1 MAAGKRKTK
10 REIMTNKLLHSAAVL
25 FLEKGYSETTTAEIA
40 KLTDV
45 SEGVLFRMF
54 HDKENILFHLVQHVF
69 NEQFNVAAKLVQG
82 SNDPVLMYAIET
94 ALQFH
99 ITNQSEPLRDI
110 YVTAYTL
117 PSTTEYI
124 YEHTAQKLYELFKD
138 NFPNYEMKDFLEL
151 EYASGSITRGFMAQK
166 CDWYFTID
174 RKINRF
180 LETALRVYK
189 VPEEKIKEMQTKVH
203 QVGLDKVA
211 AQLIDGIVERAR
223 SGTL

>member
-1 MAAGKRKTK
+1 MATGKRKTK

-25 FLEKGYSETTTAEIA
+25 FLEKGYSEATTAEIA

-45 SEGVLFRMF
+45 TEGVLFRMF

-69 NEQFNVAAKLVQG
+69 NEQFNVAAKIVQG

-138 NFPNYEMKDFLEL
+138 NLPNYEMKDFLEL
-151 EYASGSITRGFMAQK
+151 EYASGSITRGYMAQK
-166 CDWYFTID
+166 CDWYFTIE

>member
-1 MAAGKRKTK
+1 MGTGKRVSKK
-10 REIMTNKLLHSAAVL
+10 QILTNQLLHSAAVL
-25 FLEKGYSETTTAEIA
+25 LLEKGYTETTTAEIA
-40 KLTDV
+40 RKAEVTE
-45 SEGVLFRMF
+45 SNLFRIF
-54 HDKENILFHLVQHVF
+54 HDKEGILYTLVQHVF
-69 NEQFNVAAKLVQG
+69 NEQFNVAAKIVQG

-110 YVTAYTL
+110 YVAAYTL

-151 EYASGSITRGFMAQK
+151 EYASGSITRGYMAQK

>member
-45 SEGVLFRMF
+45 SEGALFRMF

-151 EYASGSITRGFMAQK
+151 EYASGSITRGYMAQK

-203 QVGLDKVA
+203 QVGLDKIA

-223 SGTL
+223 GGTL

>member
-203 QVGLDKVA
+203 QVGLDKIA

>member
-10 REIMTNKLLHSAAVL
+10 REIMTNRLLHSAAVL
-25 FLEKGYSETTTAEIA
+25 FLEKGYSEATTAEIA

-151 EYASGSITRGFMAQK
+151 EYASGSITRGYMAQK

-203 QVGLDKVA
+203 QVGLDKIA

>member
-54 HDKENILFHLVQHVF
+54 HDKEKILFHLVQHVF

-124 YEHTAQKLYELFKD
+124 YENTAQKLYELFKD

>member
-1 MAAGKRKTK
+1 MTAGKRKTK

-54 HDKENILFHLVQHVF
+54 HDKEKILFTLVQHVF
-69 NEQFNVAAKLVQG
+69 NEQFNVAAKIVQG
-82 SNDPVLMYAIET
+82 NDDPVLMYAIET

-110 YVTAYTL
+110 YVAAYTL

-151 EYASGSITRGFMAQK
+151 EYASGSITRGYMAQK

-189 VPEEKIKEMQTKVH
+189 VPEEKIKEMQTKAH

-223 SGTL
+223 NGTL

>member
-138 NFPNYEMKDFLEL
+138 NFQNYEMKDFLEL

>member
-151 EYASGSITRGFMAQK
+151 EYASGSITRGYMAQK

-203 QVGLDKVA
+203 QVGLDKIA